1 MASDFP
7 CIFLVLGFGFA
18 MSYPPRT
25 AVLGL
30 FFTIFHFFIDT
41 CDYPIVLWTF
51 LTVIERIGLRLVVDG
66 AGVGGVYGTFI
77 RHSPSRSSSSA
88 VCLRSFVRFDYF
100 LCVLLSLARMKEKK
114 A

>member
-7 CIFLVLGFGFA
+7 CIFLVFGLSFA
-18 MSYPPRT
+18 MSYPPRS

-41 CDYPIVLWTF
+41 CDYPIMLWTF
-51 LTVIERIGLRLVVDG
+51 LTVIERIGLPLVVVDG
-66 AGVGGVYGTFI
+66 AAGVGGIYGTFI
-77 RHSPSRSSSSA
+77 RHSPSRSSSA
-88 VCLRSFVRFDYF
+88 VS
-100 LCVLLSLARMKEKK
+100 RMKEKK